1 MPDVSSTVV
10 SAPLSPFERHVKH
23 ALRYLDEPQRL
34 ERESPLASAY
44 MLSRAL
50 TSPMPERSRGE
61 ALVYAMRA
69 AAAQLWPGPPPQTRA
84 AMLAAIANVRGDPA
98 DPRYAYVVLELRAFH
113 TFITPNRMSDI
124 WEHEELI
131 PGSKSQHYR
140 DFDAAVKQLA
150 ALLLDQLRPALR
162 REYPRAPQ
170 TLYGYDHLFNEL
182 TKALAQRQTI
192 HLSGPGGVGKT
203 SLTARA
209 MAHCGERPLFWY
221 TVRPGFND
229 GVSSLLFALGA
240 FLHEHGAAG
249 LWQYLAG
256 LGGAASDLNL
266 ATGLLREDLAA
277 LVATPPI
284 FCFDDLEHLA
294 VANLALQT
302 PAHTQILDLLEGL
315 HGSATMVLLSQRP
328 VLSGDVH
335 LELTGLALAD
345 VQQLCAEAGRELTL
359 AEAQR
364 LHAYTGGNPRL
375 ITLLLRLQ
383 QADPTAWPAEG
394 YSGAQALLPAFQR
407 LWRRLTP
414 EERRVLQQL
423 AVYPYPAPV
432 DGFPAAVLAQLEQLA
447 LTELNAV
454 GGVVLLP
461 ALVPIV
467 LAELSAELRL
477 KLHRQAA
484 LVRLERGDVTAAAYH
499 FAQSGEENRAVQIWF
514 PQRRQALARGEADLA
529 RPIFFGIAPQRLG
542 KTERKALDLIRV
554 ELRQLAGQHA
564 EALHELET
572 ADWADQSEAGAR
584 LWMLR
589 GELQT
594 ALGYPEQALISY
606 GESFNLVA
614 RLLGQQVLLHQRRG
628 VLLHRQR
635 DLAGSWQAIQRAEF
649 DLEILRGLVREEE
662 GAYPD
667 ALAAYGRALAL
678 AEQLADDALL
688 AQAER
693 QFAALHGRREELD
706 AAITHATRSIA
717 IYEHIGD
724 RLNLEKMRSNLA
736 AIYVQTRQFEEALAI
751 GAPTYDFFQAVRD
764 PYFSAV
770 TAANLAEAAFGAGD
784 LSEATRYAQAVISI
798 GDTFATP
805 YAHYTLGQVA
815 LQQQHTDAAVAGFR
829 ESMQQALRNDDPYM
843 AAYAERS
850 LGAALLTA
858 GNPAAAEEHIT
869 SALEAFRRFVIPS
882 EVAATEALLA
892 TLQLK
897 R

>member
-1 MPDVSSTVV
+1 MPDVSSTVN
-10 SAPLSPFERHVKH
+10 APLSPFERHVKH
-23 ALRYLDEPQRL
+23 ALRYLADPQRL

-44 MLSRAL
+44 MLGRAL
-50 TSPMPERSRGE
+50 PGPAAERSRGE
-61 ALVYAMRA
+61 ALVHAIRA
-69 AAAQLWPGPPPQTRA
+69 AAAQLWPGPLPQSRE
-84 AMLAAIANVRGDPA
+84 AMLAAIADVRGDPA

-113 TFITPNRMSDI
+113 DFITPNRMSDI
-124 WEHEELI
+124 WEHEALI

-150 ALLLDQLRPALR
+150 VLLLDQLRPALR

-170 TLYGYDHLFNEL
+170 ALYGYDHLFNEL
-182 TKALAQRQTI
+182 IKALEHQQTI

-203 SLTARA
+203 SLTSRA
-209 MAHCGERPLFWY
+209 VAHCGARPLFWY
-221 TVRPGFND
+221 TVRSGFND
-229 GVSSLLFALGA
+229 GVNSLLFALGA

-266 ATGLLREDLAA
+266 ATGLLREDLAKLA
-277 LVATPPI
+277 PLPPI
-284 FCFDDLEHLA
+284 LCFDDLEHLA
-294 VANLALQT
+294 VANLGLPA

-315 HGSATMVLLSQRP
+315 HGSVTMVLISQRP
-328 VLSGDVH
+328 VLSGDVQ
-335 LELTGLALAD
+335 LELTGLDVAD
-345 VQQLCAEAGRELTL
+345 VRQLCAAVGRELTPD
-359 AEAQR
+359 AAQR

-375 ITLLLRLQ
+375 ITLLLRLP
-383 QADPTAWPAEG
+383 QADAAAWPPEG
-394 YSGAQALLPAFQR
+394 YNGAQALLPAFQR
-407 LWRRLTP
+407 LWRRLTS

-423 AVYPYPAPV
+423 AVYPYPAPADV
-432 DGFPAAVLAQLEQLA
+432 FPAAVLAQLEQLA
-447 LTELNAV
+447 VIETNAL

-461 ALVPIV
+461 ALAAIV
-467 LAELSAELRL
+467 LAEVSVELRL

-499 FAQSGEENRAVQIWF
+499 FAQSGDENRAVQAWF

-529 RPIFFGIAPQRLG
+529 RPIFFGIVPQRLS
-542 KTERKALDLIRV
+542 KAERKALDLIRA
-554 ELRQLAGQHA
+554 ELRKLAGEHA
-564 EALHELET
+564 EALHELES

-614 RLLGQQVLLHQRRG
+614 RLLGQQALLHQRRG

-635 DLAGSWQAIQRAEF
+635 NLAGSWQAIQRAEF

-706 AAITHATRSIA
+706 AAITHATRAIS
-717 IYEHIGD
+717 IYERIGD
-724 RLNLEKMRSNLA
+724 RVNLEKLRSNLA
-736 AIYVQTRQFEEALAI
+736 AIYVQTRRFAEALAI
-751 GAPTYDFFQAVRD
+751 GAPTYAFFQSVRD

-784 LSEATRYAQAVISI
+784 LPEATHYAQAVLSI

-815 LQQQHTDAAVAGFR
+815 LQQQQTDAAVAGLR

-843 AAYAERS
+843 AAYAQRA
-850 LGAALLTA
+850 LGEALLIA
-858 GNPAAAEEHIT
+858 GEPAAAEEHIT

-892 TLQLK
+892 TLHMK
-897 R
+897 G